1 MRPMTPAI
9 YANRTVVG
17 LSVTAKGDIL
27 DLAPN
32 NSTGARD
39 GSHRQDCNPAMPA
52 IKPNARL

>member
-1 MRPMTPAI
+1 MTPAI